1 MPETVTILT
10 LAAMALS
17 LLSIGLRGQGN
28 MQRLWAAW
36 CVGVALFVAN
46 WVMAQAMP
54 FGNMRHVLCI
64 FPLVTAPAACYLKR
78 CRQLDLTAWFAAAS
92 ALALVGALCMPLQAA
107 WRQMPALQSPWFAPH
122 VTSYVISYG
131 LLTVSALLAFK
142 SYLGEKEAYL
152 DKADAVVRLAFP
164 FMTFGLWSG
173 ALWAD
178 AAWGGY
184 WAWDIKEVWSL
195 LTWTLYLIYFH
206 TVRLRPEWRRPLVLL
221 GFAAVLVTFLVVNL
235 LPRLESLHS
244 YGS

>member
-1 MPETVTILT
+1 MPETATILT
-10 LAAMALS
+10 LAALALS

-36 CVGVALFVAN
+36 GVGVALFVVN

-64 FPLVTAPAACYLKR
+64 FPLVMAPAAYYLKR
-78 CRQLDLTAWFAAAS
+78 YRRLDLTAWFAAAAS
-92 ALALVGALCMPLQAA
+92 IALVGALCMPMQAA

-131 LLTVSALLAFK
+131 LMTVSALLALK
-142 SYLGEKEAYL
+142 SYLGDKEACL
-152 DKADAVVRLAFP
+152 GKADAVVRLAFP

-206 TVRLRPEWRRPLVLL
+206 TARQRPEWRRPLVLL

-244 YGS
+244 YGL